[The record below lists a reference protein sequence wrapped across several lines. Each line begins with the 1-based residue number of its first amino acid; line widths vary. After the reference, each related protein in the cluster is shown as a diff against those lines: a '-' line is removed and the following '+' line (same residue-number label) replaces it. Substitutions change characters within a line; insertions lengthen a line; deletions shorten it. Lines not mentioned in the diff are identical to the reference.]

1 MGRTFNALMLKNE
14 DKPPPHNPKK
24 SHKKFSLPQEDGTL
38 PDRGSR
44 DHQTY
49 YNMRI
54 WAHILANKRMGLSDK
69 HAFIRAGITEATFYR
84 WAKKLDD
91 PHCDLAIKTLFKDMQ
106 DIDQE
111 LEQDVIQVIVDE
123 IKDNNNYV
131 AALRFLELRW
141 KYRHAHNLLETT
153 NGNIR
158 NVVATS
164 SEIDT
169 EKLTEKQRD
178 SYQEILK
185 AGKREADDD
194 SVKVIIKLPPNG
206 RD

>member
-1 MGRTFNALMLKNE
+1 MGRTFNGLLLKNE
-14 DKPPPHNPKK
+14 DKPSRNNSKK
-24 SHKKFSLPQEDGTL
+24 SYSKFSLPEEDGTL

-49 YNMRI
+49 SNVRL
-54 WAHILANKRMGLSDK
+54 WAHILANKRMGMTDK
-69 HAFIRAGITEATFYR
+69 HAFIKAGITECTFYR
-84 WAKKLDD
+84 WLKKLDD
-91 PHCDLAIKTLFKDMQ
+91 PRCDLAIKTLFQDMQ
-106 DIDQE
+106 NIDRE
-111 LEQDVIQVIVDE
+111 LEEEVIQVIVDE
-123 IKDNNNYV
+123 IKNKNNYV

-141 KYRHAHNLLETT
+141 KYRHAHNLLEAT
-153 NGNIR
+153 NGNVR
-158 NVVATS
+158 NIIATS

-178 SYQEILK
+178 AYQEILK
-185 AGKREADDD
+185 VGKREADDD